1 MQKVDGE
8 IWDRERLRDPHN
20 EADKQKRVR
29 DMFAAIAPSYDLN
42 NRLWSLGIDQ
52 SWRRKAVKL
61 SRLNPDDRVV
71 DVACGTGDLTLLY
84 ASRLALMRM
93 KQQVPPLR
101 YQVLGIDYTFEML
114 PIADRKRQRLD
125 EEVDSQDGSTPSWA
139 GSHAYLHGDAQNLP
153 LADAS
158 SDVISIAFGIRNVG
172 DSRSAYGEFFRVLRP
187 GGRVVVLEFSK
198 PTNRL
203 IRTGY
208 DFYFNH
214 VLTRLAS
221 LVARDK
227 TGAYRY
233 LASSVETFKPRH
245 VMQQELEDAGFVDV
259 TQTPVTF
266 GVAVIYV
273 ATKPA

>member
-8 IWDRERLRDPHN
+8 IWDRERLRDPHK
-20 EADKQKRVR
+20 EADKQRRVR

-61 SRLNPDDRVV
+61 SQLKGDDRVV
-71 DVACGTGDLTLLY
+71 DVACGTGDLTILY
-84 ASRLALMRM
+84 ADAVARLGKPAP
-93 KQQVPPLR
+93 VIG
-101 YQVLGIDYTFEML
+101 VDYTHEML
-114 PIADRKRQRLD
+114 PPAVKKTASGA
-125 EEVDSQDGSTPSWA
+125 VYAS
-139 GSHAYLHGDAQNLP
+139 GDAQRLP
-153 LADAS
+153 MSDAS
-158 SDVISIAFGIRNVG
+158 ADVVSIAFGIRNVG
-172 DSRSAYGEFFRVLRP
+172 DSRTAYDEFFRVLRP

-259 TQTPVTF
+259 KQTPVTF

-273 ATKPA
+273 GTKPA